1 MKRGFTLIEVLLALT
16 IGIVIVSTAV
26 SLYLAF
32 MREYAAIQEKQRF
45 NNECMRVHQDFI
57 RQVVDERQAFDAI
70 RLPETMSSLNIQTES
85 VGGRTLVH
93 IQLTD
98 RNRATAETYA
108 SSLTL
113 TLR

>member
-26 SLYLAF
+26 SLYLGF

-45 NNECMRVHQDFI
+45 NNECMRVHQDLI
-57 RQVVDERQAFDAI
+57 RQVVAECQTFDAI
-70 RLPETMSSLNIQTES
+70 RLPETPSSLNVRPES
-85 VGGRTLVH
+85 VGGRTLLH

-98 RNRATAETYA
+98 RNRATAETYV
-108 SSLTL
+108 SSLIL